1 MAPSVTW
8 YPVTDSSGSPVKGSA
23 ITVVDYGNVQAG
35 YWSNAKAVVATF
47 SGANSVSDLKF
58 WLNDVQSSGGNSS
71 VAAWTHTDMINAG
84 WTNPANITNTQK
96 GDVTGNSNDIFSQ
109 PAGGDSP
116 GRRKFGVLPQTE
128 PSSSN
133 FVNSTLSSLPADTD
147 YIYLAVQPP
156 SNAGD
161 GVTDSWGYRLSFLFS

>member
-8 YPVTDSSGSPVKGSA
+8 YPVTDNAGSPQKGSA

-35 YWSNAKAVVATF
+35 YWSNAKAVVAYF
-47 SGANSVSDLKF
+47 SGANSISDLKF
-58 WLNDVQSSGGNSS
+58 WLNDTQSSGGNSS
-71 VAAWTHTDMINAG
+71 VAAWTHSAMINSG

-96 GDVTGNSNDIFSQ
+96 GDVTGDTNAIFST
-109 PAGGDSP
+109 PTGVPYP
-116 GRRKFGVLPQTE
+116 GTRKFGVLPQTE

-133 FVNSTLSSLPADTD
+133 FQNTTLSDLPKDTD